1 MADYVLGNLVNDIPN
16 TTLTQRDT
24 GKTETDTQGVTR
36 TITEI
41 TITCNEGFYSFKDWV
56 NDLNTKFTY
65 NDALTI
71 GTQELRTNIN
81 NLNVG
86 WTFSGSTY
94 ALPNVTNNIQHTTH
108 KISKAQQDVSINVI
122 VVTANAGFQFD
133 TAPTC
138 KYTDAFGGD
147 ATSTAVVSQDKQSAT
162 FTIDDAYNKR
172 NNFIING
179 EVVEVVEGSPTI
191 TITNNIDGTNATY
204 TYDNGTFNITLKGTK
219 SNYVIQVAN
228 VTYTDTGG
236 VSHTEDM
243 TIQSSDT
250 ATIAITNVDTSV
262 SVVIN
267 GTYIKAIPVK
277 NTLYN
282 CTAENIPTYYTAA
295 DKVNVTI
302 HANEGSK
309 FTSETDPPE
318 IRYTDDFGG
327 VQYKRFTLSDDGKKG
342 SVTLDIAAGC
352 PKTEYI
358 EFRGGAQVEVPPSI
372 KNYGSI
378 NVYVVTLDNLDAFS
392 KKRYF
397 TESGTF
403 ITYEQDLSEYIN
415 RIKRIYTH
423 IPTKGT
429 DRIKC
434 GNYDTEINA
443 ELPEKDIITLDFGCI
458 TIPRKDNTTLDK
470 DMIIEVFLPFVGIVS
485 LSSAYVGKSVKLVYD
500 INVISGDGVCKLLD
514 NNDLPIQLH
523 NVQPNTDILYTTY
536 DTSVIGSDKWDAQ
549 NLYGLEPFIR
559 LNYYTNEYSDTRG
572 NDYKK
577 VVLSQCAKGFYKFDE
592 IVNNDIDNV
601 PKSEY
606 TEIVNLL
613 QSGVFID

>member
-1 MADYVLGNLVNDIPN
+1 MGDYVLGNLVNDIPN

-24 GKTETDTQGVTR
+24 GKTDVDSSSGATR

-41 TITCNEGFYSFKDWV
+41 TIKCEAGFYSLKDWA
-56 NDLNTKFTY
+56 NDLNQKFKY
-65 NDALTI
+65 NDDLTE
-71 GTQELRTNIN
+71 GKQEIRTSIN

-86 WTFSGSTY
+86 WTFNGSTQ
-94 ALPNVTNNIQHTTH
+94 ALPNVTNNIQHTAY
-108 KISKAQQDVSINVI
+108 KISKAQQDVSINVV
-122 VVTANAGFQFD
+122 VVTANVGFQFD
-133 TAPTC
+133 VPPTC
-138 KYTDAFGGD
+138 KYTDSFGGD
-147 ATSTAVVSQDKQSAT
+147 ASATAVISQDKQIAT

-179 EVVEVVEGSPTI
+179 EVAEGGTPTI
-191 TITNNIDGTNATY
+191 TITNNITDTTATY
-204 TYDNGTFNITLKGTK
+204 TYDNGTFNITLKGNK
-219 SNYVIQVAN
+219 SGYVIQTAN

-236 VSHTEDM
+236 VSHTEGM

-250 ATIAITNVDTSV
+250 ATIAITDVYTSV

-282 CTAENIPTYYTAA
+282 CTAENIPTYYIST

-327 VQYKRFTLSDDGKKG
+327 VQYKRFTLSDGGKQG
-342 SVTLDIAAGC
+342 NVTLDIAAAA

-358 EFRGGAQVEVPPSI
+358 EFRGGAQVEVQPSI
-372 KNYGSI
+372 KNYGSV

-397 TESGTF
+397 TETGTF
-403 ITYEQDLSEYIN
+403 ITYEQDLSEYVN

-443 ELPEKDIITLDFGCI
+443 DLPEKDIITLDFGTI
-458 TIPRKDNTTLDK
+458 AIPRKDNTTLDK
-470 DMIIEVFLPFVGIVS
+470 DMLIEVFLPFVGIVT
-485 LSSAYVGKSVKLVYD
+485 LSSDYVGKSVKLVYD

-536 DTSVIGSDKWDAQ
+536 DTSVIGSDRWNAQ
-549 NLYGLEPFIR
+549 NLYGLEPFVR
-559 LNYYTNEYSDTRG
+559 LNYFTNEYSDTRG

-577 VVLSQCAKGFYKFDE
+577 VVLSQCPKGFYKFDQ

-606 TEIVNLL
+606 NEIVNLL

>member
-41 TITCNEGFYSFKDWV
+41 TITCDEGVYSLKDWS
-56 NDLNTKFTY
+56 NDLGAKFTY

-71 GTQELRTNIN
+71 GTQEVKTNIN

-86 WTFSGSTY
+86 WTFSGSTN
-94 ALPNVTNNIQHTTH
+94 AMPSVTNNIQHTTH
-108 KISKAQQDVSINVI
+108 KISKVQQDVSINVV

-138 KYTDAFGGD
+138 KYIDDFGGD
-147 ATSTAVVSQDKQSAT
+147 ATATAVISQDKQSAT

-172 NNFIING
+172 NNFILNG
-179 EVVEVVEGSPTI
+179 EVVEGAPTI

-204 TYDNGTFNITLKGTK
+204 TYDNSTFDITIKGTK
-219 SNYVIQVAN
+219 SRYVIQVAN

-282 CTAENIPTYYTAA
+282 CTAENIPTYYTPT
-295 DKVNVTI
+295 DKVNVTLQ
-302 HANEGSK
+302 ANEGSK

-342 SVTLDIAAGC
+342 SVTLDIAAEC

-358 EFRGGAQVEVPPSI
+358 EFRGGAQVEVQPSI

-443 ELPEKDIITLDFGCI
+443 DLPEKDIITLDFGSI

-485 LSSAYVGKSVKLVYD
+485 LSSDYVGKSVKLVYD

-536 DTSVIGSDKWDAQ
+536 DTSVIGSDRWDAQ

-606 TEIVNLL
+606 NEIVNLL

>member
-1 MADYVLGNLVNDIPN
+1 MSDYVLGNLVNDIPN

-24 GKTETDTQGVTR
+24 GKTETDSQGVTR

-41 TITCNEGFYSFKDWV
+41 TITCDEGFYSLKDWQ
-56 NDLNTKFTY
+56 NDLSAKFTY
-65 NDALTI
+65 NDDLTK
-71 GTQELRTNIN
+71 GTQEVKTNIN

-86 WTFSGSTY
+86 WTFSGSTQS
-94 ALPNVTNNIQHTTH
+94 LPSVTNNIQRTAY
-108 KISKAQQDVSINVI
+108 KLSKAQQNVSINVL
-122 VVTANAGFQFD
+122 VVTANAGYQFN
-133 TAPTC
+133 TPPTC
-138 KYTDAFGGD
+138 KYTDSFGGD
-147 ATSTAVVSQDKQSAT
+147 ATATAVISQDKQSAT

-172 NNFIING
+172 NNFILKG
-179 EVVEVVEGSPTI
+179 EVVEGTPTI
-191 TITNNIDGTNATY
+191 TITNNIADTTATY
-204 TYDNGTFNITLKGTK
+204 TYDNDTYNITLKGNK
-219 SNYVIQVAN
+219 SGYVIQVAN

-236 VSHTEDM
+236 TSHTDAM

-250 ATIAITNVDTSV
+250 STISLTNVDTATP
-262 SVVIN
+262 VVIT

-282 CTAENIPTYYTAA
+282 CTAENIPTYYTPT
-295 DKVNVTI
+295 DKVNVTLQ
-302 HANEGSK
+302 ANEGSK

-318 IRYTDDFGG
+318 VRYTDEFGG
-327 VQYKRFTLSDDGKKG
+327 VQYKRFTISEGGKKG
-342 SVTLDIAAGC
+342 SVTLDIATEC

-358 EFRGGAQVEVPPSI
+358 EFRGGAQVDVQPSI

-378 NVYVVTLDNLDAFS
+378 NVYVVTLDNLDSFS

-443 ELPEKDIITLDFGCI
+443 ELPEKDIITLDFGSI

-485 LSSAYVGKSVKLVYD
+485 LSSDYVGKSVKLVYD
-500 INVISGDGVCKLLD
+500 VNVISGDGVCKLLD
-514 NNDLPIQLH
+514 SNDLPIQLH

-536 DTSVIGSDKWDAQ
+536 DTSVIGSDRWDAQ
-549 NLYGLEPFIR
+549 NLYGLEPFVR
-559 LNYYTNEYSDTRG
+559 LNYFTNEYSDMRG
-572 NDYKK
+572 SDYKK
-577 VVLSQCAKGFYKFDE
+577 VVLSQCAKGFYKFDK

-606 TEIVNLL
+606 NEIVNLL

>member
-1 MADYVLGNLVNDIPN
+1 MADIITNQIPH
-16 TTLTQRDT
+16 TTFTYTESVGAYNIVSTADT
-24 GKTETDTQGVTR
+24 GFLFDTATTPRARFDDDFGGGSIKGKVSTD
-36 TITEI
+36 
-41 TITCNEGFYSFKDWV
+41 
-56 NDLNTKFTY
+56 
-65 NDALTI
+65 
-71 GTQELRTNIN
+71 LRTCK
-81 NLNVG
+81 
-86 WTFSGSTY
+86 FSGVSGTNIRLTG
-94 ALPNVTNNIQHTTH
+94 ATKVDPDAPTEPTITNNIENTTYMYSASGGVHT
-108 KISKAQQDVSINVI
+108 I
-122 VVTANAGFQFD
+122 VVTADTGYQFN
-133 TAPTC
+133 TEPTC
-138 KYTDAFGGD
+138 VYTDSFGG
-147 ATSTAVVSQDKQSAT
+147 TSTANGVVSTDKSKAT
-162 FTIDDAYNKR
+162 FTIDDAAKNSAFTLK
-172 NNFIING
+172 G
-179 EVVEVVEGSPTI
+179 EVAESTPTI

-204 TYDNGTFNITLKGTK
+204 TYDNGTFNITLKGT
-219 SNYVIQVAN
+219 NIGYVIQAAN
-228 VTYTDTGG
+228 VTYKDTGG
-236 VSHTEDM
+236 TSHTEDM

-282 CTAENIPTYYTAA
+282 CTTENIPKYYTAA

-302 HANEGSK
+302 QANEGSK

-342 SVTLDIAAGC
+342 SVTLDIATEC

-358 EFRGGAQVEVPPSI
+358 EFRGGAQVDVQPSI

-443 ELPEKDIITLDFGCI
+443 ELPEKDIITLDFGSI
-458 TIPRKDNTTLDK
+458 IIPRKDNTTLDK

-485 LSSAYVGKSVKLVYD
+485 LSSDYVGKSVKLVYD

-536 DTSVIGSDKWDAQ
+536 DTSVIGSDRWDAQ
-549 NLYGLEPFIR
+549 NLYGLQPFIR
-559 LNYYTNEYSDTRG
+559 LTYFTNEYSEVRG

-577 VVLSQCAKGFYKFDE
+577 VILSQCAKGYYKFDDV
-592 IVNNDIDNV
+592 VNNDIDNI

-606 TEIVNLL
+606 IEIVNLL

>member
-24 GKTETDTQGVTR
+24 GKTDTNEQGVTQ

-41 TITCNEGFYSFKDWV
+41 TITCDNGFYSFKDWA
-56 NDLNTKFTY
+56 NDLNQKFTY
-65 NDALTI
+65 NDDLTEAK
-71 GTQELRTNIN
+71 QEIRTSIN

-86 WTFSGSTY
+86 WTFSGQTQ
-94 ALPNVTNNIQHTTH
+94 ALPTVTNNIQHTTY
-108 KISKAQQDVSINVI
+108 KIHKAQQDININVV
-122 VVTANAGFQFD
+122 VVTASSGFQFD
-133 TAPTC
+133 TPPTC
-138 KYTDAFGGD
+138 KYTNSFGGD
-147 ATSTAVVSQDKQSAT
+147 STATAVISTDKSKAT

-179 EVVEVVEGSPTI
+179 EVVEGTPTI
-191 TITNNIDGTNATY
+191 TITNNIADTTATY
-204 TYDNGTFNITLKGTK
+204 TYDNGTFNITLKGAK
-219 SNYVIQVAN
+219 NGYVIQAAN

-236 VSHTEDM
+236 TSHTEDM

-250 ATIAITNVDTSV
+250 ATISITNVDTSV

-267 GTYIKAIPVK
+267 GTYIKAIPVR

-282 CTAENIPTYYTAA
+282 CTADNIPTYYTQT
-295 DKVNVTI
+295 DHVNVTI

-327 VQYKRFTLSDDGKKG
+327 VQYKRFNISDDNKQG
-342 SVTLDIAAGC
+342 SVTLDITTEC

-358 EFRGGAQVEVPPSI
+358 EFRGGAQVEVQPSI

-403 ITYEQDLSEYIN
+403 LTYEQDLSEYVN
-415 RIKRIYTH
+415 RIKRIYTR

-443 ELPEKDIITLDFGCI
+443 ELPEKDIITLDFGSI

-470 DMIIEVFLPFVGIVS
+470 DMLIEVFLPFVGIVS
-485 LSSAYVGKSVKLVYD
+485 LSSDYVGKSVKLLYD

-514 NNDLPIQLH
+514 NNNLPIQLH

-536 DTSVIGSDKWDAQ
+536 DTSVIGSDRWDAQ
-549 NLYGLEPFIR
+549 NLYGLEPFVR
-559 LNYYTNEYSDTRG
+559 LTYFTNEYSEGRG

-601 PKSEY
+601 PKREY
-606 TEIVNLL
+606 DEIVNFL

>member
-1 MADYVLGNLVNDIPN
+1 MADYVLGNLVNNIPN

-24 GKTETDTQGVTR
+24 GKTDVDEKSGITR

-41 TITCNEGFYSFKDWV
+41 TIKCDDGFYSLKDWA
-56 NDLNTKFTY
+56 NDLNQKFTY
-65 NDALTI
+65 NDDLTE
-71 GTQELRTNIN
+71 GKQEVRTKIN

-86 WTFSGSTY
+86 WTFSGSTN
-94 ALPNVTNNIQHTTH
+94 AMPNVTNNIQHTTH
-108 KISKAQQDVSINVI
+108 KISKSQQDVSINVV

-133 TAPTC
+133 TPPTC
-138 KYTDAFGGD
+138 RYTDSFGSD
-147 ATSTAVVSQDKQSAT
+147 ATAIAVISTDKSKAT
-162 FTIDDAYNKR
+162 FTIEDAYNKR

-179 EVVEVVEGSPTI
+179 EVVEGTPTI
-191 TITNNIDGTNATY
+191 TITNNVADTTATY
-204 TYDNGTFNITLKGTK
+204 TYDNGTFNITLKGTN
-219 SNYVIQVAN
+219 SGYVIQAAN

-236 VSHTEDM
+236 ASHTDDM
-243 TIQSSDT
+243 NIQSSDT

-262 SVVIN
+262 AVVIN
-267 GTYIKAIPVK
+267 GTYIKAIPVR

-282 CTAENIPTYYTAA
+282 CTAENIPTYYTPT
-295 DKVNVTI
+295 DQVNVTI
-302 HANEGSK
+302 RANEGSK

-327 VQYKRFTLSDDGKKG
+327 VQYKRFTLSDDGKQG
-342 SVTLDIAAGC
+342 NVTLDIDAAA

-358 EFRGGAQVEVPPSI
+358 EFRGGAQKDVTPTI

-378 NVYVVTLDNLDAFS
+378 NVYVVTLDNLEAFS

-423 IPTKGT
+423 IPTNGT

-443 ELPEKDIITLDFGCI
+443 DLPEKDIITLDFGSI

-485 LSSAYVGKSVKLVYD
+485 LSSDYVGKSVKLVYD
-500 INVISGDGVCKLLD
+500 VNVISGDGVCKLLD

-536 DTSVIGSDKWDAQ
+536 DTSVIGSDRWDAQ
-549 NLYGLEPFIR
+549 NLYGLEPFVR
-559 LNYYTNEYSDTRG
+559 LNYFTNEYSDTRG

-606 TEIVNLL
+606 DEIVNLL

>member
-1 MADYVLGNLVNDIPN
+1 MSNYVLGNLVNDIPN

-24 GKTETDTQGVTR
+24 GKTETDSQGVTR

-41 TITCNEGFYSFKDWV
+41 TITCDNGFYSFKDWQ
-56 NDLNTKFTY
+56 NDLSAKFDY
-65 NDALTI
+65 NDDLTS
-71 GTQELRTNIN
+71 GKQEVKTNIN

-86 WTFSGSTY
+86 WTFSGSTQ
-94 ALPNVTNNIQHTTH
+94 ALPSVTNNIQHTTY
-108 KISKAQQDVSINVI
+108 KLNKAQQDVSINVL

-133 TAPTC
+133 VPPTC
-138 KYTDAFGGD
+138 KYTDSFGGD
-147 ATSTAVVSQDKQSAT
+147 ATATAVISQDKQSAT
-162 FTIDDAYNKR
+162 FTIDNAYNKR
-172 NNFIING
+172 NNFIITG
-179 EVVEVVEGSPTI
+179 EVVEGTSTI
-191 TITNNIDGTNATY
+191 TITNNIADTTATY
-204 TYDNGTFNITLKGTK
+204 TCDNDTYNITLTGNKRG
-219 SNYVIQVAN
+219 YVIQVAN
-228 VTYTDTGG
+228 VTYIDTGG
-236 VSHTEDM
+236 VSHTEAM

-250 ATIAITNVDTSV
+250 ANITITNVDTSV

-282 CTAENIPTYYTAA
+282 CTAENIPTYYTQT
-295 DKVNVTI
+295 DKVNVTLQ
-302 HANEGSK
+302 ANEGSK

-318 IRYTDDFGG
+318 IRYTDEFGG
-327 VQYKRFTLSDDGKKG
+327 VQYKRFTISDDGKKG
-342 SVTLDIAAGC
+342 SVTLDIATEC

-358 EFRGGAQVEVPPSI
+358 EFRGGAQVDVQPSI

-403 ITYEQDLSEYIN
+403 ITYEQDLSEYVN

-443 ELPEKDIITLDFGCI
+443 ELPEKDIITLDFGSI

-485 LSSAYVGKSVKLVYD
+485 LSSDYVGKSVKLVYD

-514 NNDLPIQLH
+514 SNDLPIQLH

-536 DTSVIGSDKWDAQ
+536 DTSVIGSDRWDAQ
-549 NLYGLEPFIR
+549 NLYGLEPFAR
-559 LNYYTNEYSDTRG
+559 LNYFTNEYSDIRG

>member
-1 MADYVLGNLVNDIPN
+1 MADIITNQIPH
-16 TTLTQRDT
+16 TTFTYTESVGAYNIVSTADT
-24 GKTETDTQGVTR
+24 GFLFDTATTPRARFDDDFGGGSIKGKVSTDLKTCKFSGVS
-36 TITEI
+36 
-41 TITCNEGFYSFKDWV
+41 G
-56 NDLNTKFTY
+56 
-65 NDALTI
+65 
-71 GTQELRTNIN
+71 TNIR
-81 NLNVG
+81 LTGATKVDPAEP
-86 WTFSGSTY
+86 TI
-94 ALPNVTNNIQHTTH
+94 TNNIVNATYTYSVSGGVHT
-108 KISKAQQDVSINVI
+108 II
-122 VVTANAGFQFD
+122 VTADTGYQFN

-138 KYTDAFGGD
+138 AYTDSFGG
-147 ATSTAVVSQDKQSAT
+147 TSTANGVVSTDKSKAT
-162 FTIDDAYNKR
+162 FTIDDVAKNSA
-172 NNFIING
+172 FTLNG
-179 EVVEVVEGSPTI
+179 EVAESTPTL

-204 TYDNGTFNITLKGTK
+204 TYDNGTFSITLKGTK
-219 SNYVIQVAN
+219 SGYVIQAAN

-250 ATIAITNVDTSV
+250 ATIAITNVDTATP
-262 SVVIN
+262 VVIN

-327 VQYKRFTLSDDGKKG
+327 VQYKRFTINEDGKQG
-342 SVTLDIAAGC
+342 NVTLDIATEC

-358 EFRGGAQVEVPPSI
+358 EFRGGAQVDVQPSI

-403 ITYEQDLSEYIN
+403 ITYEQDLSEYVN

-443 ELPEKDIITLDFGCI
+443 DLPEKDIITLDFGSI
-458 TIPRKDNTTLDK
+458 TLPRKDNTTLDK
-470 DMIIEVFLPFVGIVS
+470 DMLIEIFLPFVGIVS
-485 LSSAYVGKSVKLVYD
+485 LSSDYVGKSVKLVYD

-536 DTSVIGSDKWDAQ
+536 DTSVIGSDRWDAQ
-549 NLYGLEPFIR
+549 NLYGLEPFVR
-559 LNYYTNEYSDTRG
+559 LNYFTNEYSGRRG

>member
-1 MADYVLGNLVNDIPN
+1 MSDYVLGNLVNDIPN

-24 GKTETDTQGVTR
+24 GKTVTNEQGVTQ

-41 TITCNEGFYSFKDWV
+41 TITCENGFYSFKDWA
-56 NDLNTKFTY
+56 NDLNQKFTY
-65 NDALTI
+65 NDDLTI
-71 GTQELRTNIN
+71 GKQEVRTSIN

-86 WTFSGSTY
+86 WTFSGQTQ
-94 ALPNVTNNIQHTTH
+94 ALPNVTNNIQHTTY
-108 KISKAQQDVSINVI
+108 KIHKAQQDVNINVV

-133 TAPTC
+133 TPPTC
-138 KYTDAFGGD
+138 KYTNSFGGD
-147 ATSTAVVSQDKQSAT
+147 STATAVISTDKSKAT

-179 EVVEVVEGSPTI
+179 DVVEGTPTI
-191 TITNNIDGTNATY
+191 TITNNIADTTATY
-204 TYDNGTFNITLKGTK
+204 THDNGTFNIMLKGAK
-219 SNYVIQVAN
+219 KGYVIQEAN

-236 VSHTEDM
+236 SSHTEDM
-243 TIQSSDT
+243 TIQGSDT

-262 SVVIN
+262 AVVIN
-267 GTYIKAIPVK
+267 GTYIKAIPIT

-282 CTAENIPTYYTAA
+282 CTAENIPTYYTQT
-295 DKVNVTI
+295 DQVNVTI
-302 HANEGSK
+302 QANEGSK

-327 VQYKRFTLSDDGKKG
+327 VQYKRFTISEDKKQG
-342 SVTLDIAAGC
+342 SVTLDIATEC

-358 EFRGGAQVEVPPSI
+358 EFRGGAQVDVKPSI

-403 ITYEQDLSEYIN
+403 ITYEQDLSEYVN

-443 ELPEKDIITLDFGCI
+443 KLPVKDIITLDFGTI

-485 LSSAYVGKSVKLVYD
+485 VSSDYVGKSVKLVYD

-536 DTSVIGSDKWDAQ
+536 DTSVVGSDRWDAQ
-549 NLYGLEPFIR
+549 NLYGLEPFVR
-559 LNYYTNEYSDTRG
+559 LNYYTNEYSEGRF

-592 IVNNDIDNV
+592 IVNNDIDNI

-613 QSGVFID
+613 HSGVFID

>member
-1 MADYVLGNLVNDIPN
+1 MSDYVLGNLVNDIPN

-24 GKTETDTQGVTR
+24 GKTDVDNNSGATR

-41 TITCNEGFYSFKDWV
+41 TIKCNAGFYSLKDWE
-56 NDLNTKFTY
+56 NDLNQTFTF
-65 NDALTI
+65 NDDLTE
-71 GTQELRTNIN
+71 GKQEIRTSIN

-86 WTFSGSTY
+86 WTFSGSTS
-94 ALPNVTNNIQHTTH
+94 ALPNVTNNIQHTTYKIH
-108 KISKAQQDVSINVI
+108 KTQQDVSINVV

-138 KYTDAFGGD
+138 KYTDEFGGD
-147 ATSTAVVSQDKQSAT
+147 ATATAVISQDKQSAT
-162 FTIDDAYNKR
+162 FTIEDAYNKR

-179 EVVEVVEGSPTI
+179 TVGEGTPTV
-191 TITNNIDGTNATY
+191 TITNNVADTTATY
-204 TYDNGTFNITLKGTK
+204 TYDNGTFNITLKGSKK
-219 SNYVIQVAN
+219 SYVIQSAN
-228 VTYTDTGG
+228 VTYKDPGG
-236 VSHTEDM
+236 ASHTEDM
-243 TIQSSDT
+243 IIQSSDT
-250 ATIAITNVDTSV
+250 ATVSITNVDTSV
-262 SVVIN
+262 PVVIN
-267 GTYIKAIPVK
+267 GTYIKAIPIR

-282 CTAENIPTYYTAA
+282 CTAENIPTYYTPT
-295 DKVNVTI
+295 DQVNVTI
-302 HANEGSK
+302 HANEGGK

-327 VQYKRFTLSDDGKKG
+327 VLYKRFDISNDNKQG
-342 SVTLDIAAGC
+342 SVTLDIATEC
-352 PKTEYI
+352 PKTQYI
-358 EFRGGAQVEVPPSI
+358 EFRGGAQVEVQPSI

-403 ITYEQDLSEYIN
+403 LTYEQDLIEYIN

-443 ELPEKDIITLDFGCI
+443 ELPEKDIITLDFGSI

-470 DMIIEVFLPFVGIVS
+470 DMIIEIFLPFVGIVS
-485 LSSAYVGKSVKLVYD
+485 LSSNYVGKSVKLVYD
-500 INVISGDGVCKLLD
+500 VNVISGDGVCKLLD

-536 DTSVIGSDKWDAQ
+536 NTSVIGGDMWNAQ
-549 NLYGLEPFIR
+549 NLYGLEPFVR
-559 LNYYTNEYSDTRG
+559 LNYFTNEYSDGRG

-592 IVNNDIDNV
+592 IVNNDIDNI

>member
-1 MADYVLGNLVNDIPN
+1 MSDYVLGNLVNNIPN

-24 GKTETDTQGVTR
+24 GQTETDTQGVTR
-36 TITEI
+36 TLTEI
-41 TITCNEGFYSFKDWV
+41 TITCDNGFYSLKDWS
-56 NDLNTKFTY
+56 NDIGAKFESY
-65 NDALTI
+65 SDDLTRGKQI
-71 GTQELRTNIN
+71 VKTNIQ

-86 WTFSGSTY
+86 WTFSGSTN
-94 ALPNVTNNIQHTTH
+94 ALPNVTNNIQHTTY
-108 KISKAQQDVSINVI
+108 KINKAQQNVSINVV
-122 VVTANAGFQFD
+122 VVTANVGFQFD
-133 TAPTC
+133 TPPKC
-138 KYTDAFGGD
+138 KYTDSFGGD
-147 ATSTAVVSQDKQSAT
+147 ATATAVISQDKQRAT

-172 NNFIING
+172 NNFILRG
-179 EVVEVVEGSPTI
+179 EVVEGGTPTI
-191 TITNNIDGTNATY
+191 TITNNIADTTATY

-219 SNYVIQVAN
+219 SGYVIQAAN

-236 VSHTEDM
+236 TSHNDDF
-243 TIQSSDT
+243 TISSSDT
-250 ATIAITNVDTSV
+250 ATIAITNVDTSTP
-262 SVVIN
+262 VVIN

-282 CTAENIPTYYTAA
+282 CTAENIPTYYTPT

-309 FTSETDPPE
+309 FMSETDPPE
-318 IRYTDDFGG
+318 IRYTDEFGG
-327 VQYKRFTLSDDGKKG
+327 VQYKRFTISDDDKQG
-342 SVTLDIAAGC
+342 SITLDIAAEC
-352 PKTEYI
+352 PKTQYI
-358 EFRGGAQVEVPPSI
+358 EFRGGAQVDVTPTI

-397 TESGTF
+397 IESGTF
-403 ITYEQDLSEYIN
+403 ITYEQDLSEYVN

-443 ELPEKDIITLDFGCI
+443 ELPEKDIITLDFGSI

-485 LSSAYVGKSVKLVYD
+485 LSSDYVGKSVKLVYD

-536 DTSVIGSDKWDAQ
+536 DTSVIGSDRWDAQ
-549 NLYGLEPFIR
+549 NLYGLEPFVR
-559 LNYYTNEYSDTRG
+559 LNYFTNEYSDTRG

>member
-1 MADYVLGNLVNDIPN
+1 MADI
-16 TTLTQRDT
+16 
-24 GKTETDTQGVTR
+24 
-36 TITEI
+36 IT
-41 TITCNEGFYSFKDWV
+41 N
-56 NDLNTKFTY
+56 
-65 NDALTI
+65 
-71 GTQELRTNIN
+71 Q
-81 NLNVG
+81 
-86 WTFSGSTY
+86 
-94 ALPNVTNNIQHTTH
+94 IQHTTYTYTESVGAYNIVSTADTGFLFDTATTPRARFDDDFGGGSI
-108 KISKAQQDVSINVI
+108 KGKVSKDLKTCTFSGVSGTNIRLTGATKVDPNAPAVPTITNTIDNTTYTYSESGGVHTI
-122 VVTANAGFQFD
+122 VVTADIGYQFNA
-133 TAPTC
+133 APTC
-138 KYTDAFGGD
+138 VYTDNFGG
-147 ATSTAVVSQDKQSAT
+147 TSTSNGVVSTDKSKAT
-162 FTIDDAYNKR
+162 FTIADAA
-172 NNFIING
+172 NNSAFTLNG
-179 EVVEVVEGSPTI
+179 EISESTPTI
-191 TITNNIDGTNATY
+191 TITNKIEGTNATY
-204 TYDNGTFNITLKGTK
+204 TYDAGTFNINLNGTQ
-219 SNYVIQVAN
+219 SGYIIQAAN
-228 VTYTDTGG
+228 VTYKDTGG
-236 VSHTEDM
+236 ISHTEDM

-262 SVVIN
+262 TVVIN
-267 GTYIKAIPVK
+267 GIYIKAIPVK

-282 CTAENIPTYYTAA
+282 CTAENIPTYYTTT
-295 DKVNVTI
+295 DHVNVTI
-302 HANEGSK
+302 HANEGRK

-327 VQYKRFTLSDDGKKG
+327 IQYKRFTLSDDGNQG
-342 SVTLDIAAGC
+342 SVTLDIAAEC

-358 EFRGGAQVEVPPSI
+358 EFRGGAQVDVTPTI

-423 IPTKGT
+423 IPTKGN

-443 ELPEKDIITLDFGCI
+443 ALPEKDIITLDFGSI
-458 TIPRKDNTTLDK
+458 IIPRKDNTTLDK
-470 DMIIEVFLPFVGIVS
+470 DMLIEVFLPFVGIVS
-485 LSSAYVGKSVKLVYD
+485 LSSDYVGKSIKLVYD

-514 NNDLPIQLH
+514 DNDLPIQLH

-536 DTSVIGSDKWDAQ
+536 DTSVIGSDRWDAQ
-549 NLYGLEPFIR
+549 NLYGLEPFVR
-559 LNYYTNEYSDTRG
+559 LNYFTNEYSDVRC

-577 VVLSQCAKGFYKFDE
+577 VILSQCAKGFYKFDE

-606 TEIVNLL
+606 EEIVNLL
-613 QSGVFID
+613 QRGVFID

>member
-1 MADYVLGNLVNDIPN
+1 MSDYVLGNLVNNIPN

-24 GKTETDTQGVTR
+24 GKTVTNEQGVTQ

-41 TITCNEGFYSFKDWV
+41 TITCNNGFYSLKDWA
-56 NDLNTKFTY
+56 NDLNQKFTY
-65 NDALTI
+65 NDDLTI
-71 GTQELRTNIN
+71 GKQEIRTSIN

-86 WTFSGSTY
+86 WTFSGQTQ
-94 ALPNVTNNIQHTTH
+94 ALPSVTNNIQDTTY
-108 KISKAQQDVSINVI
+108 KIHKAQQDVNINV
-122 VVTANAGFQFD
+122 VVLTANTGFQFD
-133 TAPTC
+133 TPPTC
-138 KYTDAFGGD
+138 KYTESFGGVTT
-147 ATSTAVVSQDKQSAT
+147 ATAVISTDKSKAT

-172 NNFIING
+172 NNFVING
-179 EVVEVVEGSPTI
+179 EVVEGTPTI
-191 TITNNIDGTNATY
+191 TITNNIADTTATY
-204 TYDNGTFNITLKGTK
+204 THDNGTFNITLNGAKNG
-219 SNYVIQVAN
+219 YVIQAAN
-228 VTYTDTGG
+228 VTYTDTSGT
-236 VSHTEDM
+236 SHTEDM

-262 SVVIN
+262 AVVIN
-267 GTYIKAIPVK
+267 GTYIKVVPVI

-282 CTAENIPTYYTAA
+282 CTAENIPTYYTPT

-327 VQYKRFTLSDDGKKG
+327 VQYKRFTISEDKKQG
-342 SVTLDIAAGC
+342 SVTLDISTEC

-358 EFRGGAQVEVPPSI
+358 EFRGGAQVDVKPSI

-403 ITYEQDLSEYIN
+403 ITYEQDLSEYVN
-415 RIKRIYTH
+415 RIKRIYTR
-423 IPTKGT
+423 IPTNGT

-443 ELPEKDIITLDFGCI
+443 KLPEKDIITLDFGTI

-470 DMIIEVFLPFVGIVS
+470 DMIIDVFLPFVGIVS
-485 LSSAYVGKSVKLVYD
+485 ISSDYVGKSVKLIYD

-536 DTSVIGSDKWDAQ
+536 DTSVVGSDRWDAQ
-549 NLYGLEPFIR
+549 NLYGLEPFVR
-559 LNYYTNEYSDTRG
+559 LNYFTNEYRGVRG

-592 IVNNDIDNV
+592 IVNNDIDNI
-601 PKSEY
+601 PKREY
-606 TEIVNLL
+606 TEIINLL

>member
-24 GKTETDTQGVTR
+24 GQTDTDPQGNTR
-36 TITEI
+36 TLTEI
-41 TITCNEGFYSFKDWV
+41 TITCNDGFYSLKDWA
-56 NDLNTKFTY
+56 NDLGANFDNY
-65 NDALTI
+65 SDDLTI
-71 GTQELRTNIN
+71 GKQIIRTNIQ

-86 WTFSGSTY
+86 WTFSGQTQ
-94 ALPNVTNNIQHTTH
+94 ALPNVTNNIQHTTY
-108 KISKAQQDVSINVI
+108 KIHKAQQDVSINVV

-133 TAPTC
+133 TPPTC
-138 KYTDAFGGD
+138 KYTHSFGGD
-147 ATSTAVVSQDKQSAT
+147 ATATAIISTDKSKAT

-172 NNFIING
+172 NNFIITG
-179 EVVEVVEGSPTI
+179 EVVEGAPTI
-191 TITNNIDGTNATY
+191 TITNNIADTTATY
-204 TYDNGTFNITLKGTK
+204 TYDNGTFNITIKGAK
-219 SNYVIQVAN
+219 NGYVIQAAN
-228 VTYTDTGG
+228 VTYTDAGG
-236 VSHTEDM
+236 DSHTEDM

-250 ATIAITNVDTSV
+250 ATIAITNVDNSV
-262 SVVIN
+262 AVVIN
-267 GTYIKAIPVK
+267 GTYIKAIPVR

-282 CTAENIPTYYTAA
+282 CTAENIPTYYTPT
-295 DKVNVTI
+295 DQVNVTI
-302 HANEGSK
+302 QANEGSK

-327 VQYKRFTLSDDGKKG
+327 VQYKRFTISDDGKKG
-342 SVTLDIAAGC
+342 NVTLDIATEC

-358 EFRGGAQVEVPPSI
+358 EFRGGAQVDVKPSI

-378 NVYVVTLDNLDAFS
+378 NVYVVTLENLDAFS

-403 ITYEQDLSEYIN
+403 ITYEQDLSEYVN

-423 IPTKGT
+423 IPKKGT

-443 ELPEKDIITLDFGCI
+443 DLPEKDIITLDFGTI

-470 DMIIEVFLPFVGIVS
+470 DMLIDVFLPFVGIVS
-485 LSSAYVGKSVKLVYD
+485 LSSDYVGKSVKLVYD

-536 DTSVIGSDKWDAQ
+536 DTSVIGSDIWDAK
-549 NLYGLEPFIR
+549 NLYGLEPFVR
-559 LNYYTNEYSDTRG
+559 LNYYTNEYSGGRG

-577 VVLSQCAKGFYKFDE
+577 VVLSQCSKGFYKFDE
-592 IVNNDIDNV
+592 IVNNDIDNI

>member
-1 MADYVLGNLVNDIPN
+1 MADIITNQITH
-16 TTLTQRDT
+16 TTFTYTESVGAYNIVSTADT
-24 GKTETDTQGVTR
+24 GFLFDTATTPRARFDDDFGGGSIKGKVSTDLKTCKFSGVS
-36 TITEI
+36 
-41 TITCNEGFYSFKDWV
+41 G
-56 NDLNTKFTY
+56 
-65 NDALTI
+65 
-71 GTQELRTNIN
+71 TNIR
-81 NLNVG
+81 LTGATKVDPDAPAEP
-86 WTFSGSTY
+86 TI
-94 ALPNVTNNIQHTTH
+94 TNNIINTTYTYSVSGGVHT
-108 KISKAQQDVSINVI
+108 I
-122 VVTANAGFQFD
+122 VVTADTGYQFNVK
-133 TAPTC
+133 PTC
-138 KYTDAFGGD
+138 AYTDSFGG
-147 ATSTAVVSQDKQSAT
+147 TSSVNGVISTDKSKAT
-162 FTIDDAYNKR
+162 FTIDDAAKNSA
-172 NNFIING
+172 FTLNG
-179 EVVEVVEGSPTI
+179 EVAESTPTI
-191 TITNNIDGTNATY
+191 TITNNISDTTSTY
-204 TYDNGTFNITLKGTK
+204 TYDNGTFTITLKGTK
-219 SNYVIQVAN
+219 SGYVIQAAN

-250 ATIAITNVDTSV
+250 ATIAITNVDTSTP
-262 SVVIN
+262 VVIN

-277 NTLYN
+277 NTMYN
-282 CTAENIPTYYTAA
+282 CTAENIPTYYTPT

-318 IRYTDDFGG
+318 IRYTDEFGG
-327 VQYKRFTLSDDGKKG
+327 VQYKHFTLSDDGKQG
-342 SVTLDIAAGC
+342 NVTLDIAAEC

-358 EFRGGAQVEVPPSI
+358 EFRGGAQVDVQPSI

-403 ITYEQDLSEYIN
+403 ITYEQDLSEYVN

-443 ELPEKDIITLDFGCI
+443 ELPEKDIITLDFGGI

-470 DMIIEVFLPFVGIVS
+470 DMIIDVFLPFVGIVS
-485 LSSAYVGKSVKLVYD
+485 LSSDYVGKSVKLVYD

-536 DTSVIGSDKWDAQ
+536 DTSVIGSDRWDAQ
-549 NLYGLEPFIR
+549 NLYGLEPFVR
-559 LNYYTNEYSDTRG
+559 LNYFTNEYSGGRG

-606 TEIVNLL
+606 NEIVNLL

>member
-1 MADYVLGNLVNDIPN
+1 MSDYVLGNLVNNIPN

-24 GKTETDTQGVTR
+24 GQTVTNEQGVTQ

-41 TITCNEGFYSFKDWV
+41 TIKCDNGFYSFKDWA
-56 NDLNTKFTY
+56 NDLKQKFTY
-65 NDALTI
+65 NDDLTI
-71 GTQELRTNIN
+71 GKQEIRTSIN

-86 WTFSGSTY
+86 WTFEGQTQ
-94 ALPNVTNNIQHTTH
+94 ALPNVTNNIQHTTY
-108 KISKAQQDVSINVI
+108 KIHKAQQDININVV
-122 VVTANAGFQFD
+122 VVTANEGYQFD

-138 KYTDAFGGD
+138 KYTDSFGGSS
-147 ATSTAVVSQDKQSAT
+147 TKTAVISVDKKKAT
-162 FTIDDAYNKR
+162 FTIDNAYNRR

-179 EVVEVVEGSPTI
+179 EVVEGTPTI
-191 TITNNIDGTNATY
+191 TITNNVAYTTATY
-204 TYDNGTFNITLKGTK
+204 TYDNGTFNITLNGAK
-219 SNYVIQVAN
+219 NDYVIQAAS
-228 VTYTDTGG
+228 VTYKDTGG
-236 VSHTEDM
+236 SSHTEDM

-267 GTYIKAIPVK
+267 GNYIKAIPAR

-282 CTAENIPTYYTAA
+282 CTAENIPTYYTPT
-295 DKVNVTI
+295 DQVNVTI

-318 IRYTDDFGG
+318 VRYTDDFGG
-327 VQYKRFTLSDDGKKG
+327 VQYKRFKIGEDNKQG
-342 SVTLDIAAGC
+342 SVTLDIATEC

-358 EFRGGAQVEVPPSI
+358 EFRGGAQVDVQPSI

-397 TESGTF
+397 NESGTF
-403 ITYEQDLSEYIN
+403 LTYEQDLSEYIN

-434 GNYDTEINA
+434 GNYDTEIDA
-443 ELPEKDIITLDFGCI
+443 KLPEKDIITLDFGSI

-470 DMIIEVFLPFVGIVS
+470 EMIIEVFLPFVGIIS
-485 LSSAYVGKSVKLVYD
+485 LSSDYVGKSIKLVYD

-514 NNDLPIQLH
+514 NNNLPIQLH

-536 DTSVIGSDKWDAQ
+536 DTSVIGSDRWDAQ
-549 NLYGLEPFIR
+549 NLYGLEPFVR
-559 LNYYTNEYSDTRG
+559 LNYFTNEYSEVRG

>member
-1 MADYVLGNLVNDIPN
+1 MSDYVLGNLVNDIPH

-24 GKTETDTQGVTR
+24 GQTETDKQGVTR
-36 TITEI
+36 TLTEI
-41 TITCNEGFYSFKDWV
+41 TITCDNGFYSLKDWS
-56 NDLNTKFTY
+56 NDVGAKFESY
-65 NDALTI
+65 SDDLTTGKQI
-71 GTQELRTNIN
+71 VKTNIQ

-86 WTFSGSTY
+86 WTFSGSTN
-94 ALPNVTNNIQHTTH
+94 ALPQVTNNIQHTTY
-108 KISKAQQDVSINVI
+108 KINKAQQNVNINIV
-122 VVTANAGFQFD
+122 VVTAYAGFQFD
-133 TAPTC
+133 TAPKC
-138 KYTDAFGGD
+138 KYTDSFGGD
-147 ATSTAVVSQDKQSAT
+147 ATATAVISQDKQRAT
-162 FTIDDAYNKR
+162 FTIDGAYNKR
-172 NNFIING
+172 NNFILSG
-179 EVVEVVEGSPTI
+179 EVIEGGTPTI
-191 TITNNIDGTNATY
+191 TITNNIADTTATY
-204 TYDNGTFNITLKGTK
+204 TYDNETFTITLKGTK
-219 SNYVIQVAN
+219 SGYVIQAAN

-250 ATIAITNVDTSV
+250 ANIALTNVDTSV

-267 GTYIKAIPVK
+267 GTYIKAIPVT

-282 CTAENIPTYYTAA
+282 CTAENIPTYYTAN
-295 DKVNVTI
+295 DKVNVTLQ
-302 HANEGSK
+302 ANEGSK

-327 VQYKRFTLSDDGKKG
+327 VQYKRFTLSDDGKQG
-342 SVTLDIAAGC
+342 SITLDIETEC
-352 PKTEYI
+352 PKTQYI
-358 EFRGGAQVEVPPSI
+358 EFRGGAQVEVQPSI

-403 ITYEQDLSEYIN
+403 ITYEQDLSEYVN

-443 ELPEKDIITLDFGCI
+443 ELPEKDIITLDFGGI

-470 DMIIEVFLPFVGIVS
+470 EMLIEVFLPFVGIVS
-485 LSSAYVGKSVKLVYD
+485 LSSDYVGKSVKLVYD

-536 DTSVIGSDKWDAQ
+536 DTSVIGSDRWDAQ
-549 NLYGLEPFIR
+549 NLYGLEPFVR
-559 LNYYTNEYSDTRG
+559 LNYFTNEYSDVRG

-577 VVLSQCAKGFYKFDE
+577 VVLSQCSKGFYKFDE

-606 TEIVNLL
+606 IEIVNLL

>member
-1 MADYVLGNLVNDIPN
+1 
-16 TTLTQRDT
+16 
-24 GKTETDTQGVTR
+24 
-36 TITEI
+36 
-41 TITCNEGFYSFKDWV
+41 
-56 NDLNTKFTY
+56 
-65 NDALTI
+65 
-71 GTQELRTNIN
+71 
-81 NLNVG
+81 
-86 WTFSGSTY
+86 
-94 ALPNVTNNIQHTTH
+94 
-108 KISKAQQDVSINVI
+108 
-122 VVTANAGFQFD
+122 
-133 TAPTC
+133 
-138 KYTDAFGGD
+138 
-147 ATSTAVVSQDKQSAT
+147 
-162 FTIDDAYNKR
+162 
-172 NNFIING
+172 
-179 EVVEVVEGSPTI
+179 
-191 TITNNIDGTNATY
+191 
-204 TYDNGTFNITLKGTK
+204 
-219 SNYVIQVAN
+219 
-228 VTYTDTGG
+228 
-236 VSHTEDM
+236 M

-250 ATIAITNVDTSV
+250 ANISITNVDTSV

-267 GTYIKAIPVK
+267 GTYIKAIPVR

-282 CTAENIPTYYTAA
+282 CTADNIPTYYTPT
-295 DKVNVTI
+295 DQVNVTI
-302 HANEGSK
+302 KANDGSK

-327 VQYKRFTLSDDGKKG
+327 VQYKRFTISEDKKQG
-342 SVTLDIAAGC
+342 SVTLDIATEC

-358 EFRGGAQVEVPPSI
+358 EFRGGAQVDVKPII

-403 ITYEQDLSEYIN
+403 ITYEQDLSEYVN

-443 ELPEKDIITLDFGCI
+443 ELPEKDIITLDFGSI

-470 DMIIEVFLPFVGIVS
+470 DMLIEIFLPFVGIVS
-485 LSSAYVGKSVKLVYD
+485 LPSDYVGKSVKLVYD

-514 NNDLPIQLH
+514 DNDLPIQLH

-536 DTSVIGSDKWDAQ
+536 DTSVIGSDRWDAK
-549 NLYGLEPFIR
+549 NLYGLEPFVR
-559 LNYYTNEYSDTRG
+559 LNYFTNEYSEVRG

-577 VVLSQCAKGFYKFDE
+577 VILSQCSKGFYKFDE

-606 TEIVNLL
+606 NEIINLL

>member
-24 GKTETDTQGVTR
+24 GKTETDNQGVTR

-41 TITCNEGFYSFKDWV
+41 TITCDDGFYSLKDWQ
-56 NDLNTKFTY
+56 NDLNGKFTY
-65 NDALTI
+65 NDALTS
-71 GTQELRTNIN
+71 GTQEVKTKVN

-86 WTFSGSTY
+86 WTFSGSTN
-94 ALPNVTNNIQHTTH
+94 ALPNVTNNIENTTY
-108 KISKAQQDVSINVI
+108 KISKAQQDVSVNVI
-122 VVTANAGFQFD
+122 VVTANAGYQFD
-133 TAPTC
+133 DPPTC
-138 KYTDAFGGD
+138 KYTDGFGGD
-147 ATSTAVVSQDKQSAT
+147 ATAKGVISQNKQSAT
-162 FTIDDAYNKR
+162 FTIEDAYNKR
-172 NNFIING
+172 PNFVLIG
-179 EVVEVVEGSPTI
+179 DVVEGTPTI
-191 TITNNIDGTNATY
+191 TITNNLDGTNATY
-204 TYDNGTFNITLKGTK
+204 TYDNGTFNITIKGTN
-219 SNYVIQVAN
+219 SGYVIQVAN
-228 VTYTDTGG
+228 VTYKDNGG
-236 VSHTEDM
+236 VSHTDNM
-243 TIQSSDT
+243 TIASSDT
-250 ATIAITNVDTSV
+250 ATIALTNVDTATP
-262 SVVIN
+262 VVIN

-282 CTAENIPTYYTAA
+282 CTAENIPTYYTATE
-295 DKVNVTI
+295 KVNVTLQ
-302 HANEGSK
+302 ANEGSK

-318 IRYTDDFGG
+318 IRYTDEFGG
-327 VQYKRFTLSDDGKKG
+327 VQYKRFTLSDEGKRG
-342 SVTLDIAAGC
+342 SITLDIATEC

-358 EFRGGAQVEVPPSI
+358 EFRGGAKVDVQPSI
-372 KNYGSI
+372 KNYGAI
-378 NVYVVTLDNLDAFS
+378 NVYVVTLDNLEAFS

-403 ITYEQDLSEYIN
+403 ITYEQDLSEYVN

-443 ELPEKDIITLDFGCI
+443 DLPEKDIITLDFGSI

-485 LSSAYVGKSVKLVYD
+485 LSSDYVGKSVKLVYD

-523 NVQPNTDILYTTY
+523 NVQPNTDVLYTTY
-536 DTSVIGSDKWDAQ
+536 DTSVIGNDRWDAQ
-549 NLYGLEPFIR
+549 NLYGFEPFVR

-577 VVLSQCAKGFYKFDE
+577 VVLSHCAKGFYKFDE

>member
-1 MADYVLGNLVNDIPN
+1 MADIITNQIPH
-16 TTLTQRDT
+16 TTFTYTESVGAYNIVSTADT
-24 GKTETDTQGVTR
+24 GFLFDTATTPRARFDDDFGGGSIKGKVSTDLKTCKFSGVS
-36 TITEI
+36 
-41 TITCNEGFYSFKDWV
+41 G
-56 NDLNTKFTY
+56 
-65 NDALTI
+65 
-71 GTQELRTNIN
+71 TNIR
-81 NLNVG
+81 LTGATKVDPDAPAEP
-86 WTFSGSTY
+86 TI
-94 ALPNVTNNIQHTTH
+94 TNNIENTTYTYSASGGVHT
-108 KISKAQQDVSINVI
+108 I
-122 VVTANAGFQFD
+122 VVTADTGYQFN

-138 KYTDAFGGD
+138 VYTDSFGG
-147 ATSTAVVSQDKQSAT
+147 TTTANGVVSTDKSKAT
-162 FTIDDAYNKR
+162 FTIDDAAKNSA
-172 NNFIING
+172 FTING
-179 EVVEVVEGSPTI
+179 EVAESTPTI
-191 TITNNIDGTNATY
+191 TITNNIADTTAEY
-204 TYDNGTFNITLKGTK
+204 TYDEGTFNITLKGTK
-219 SNYVIQVAN
+219 RGYVIQVAD
-228 VTYTDTGG
+228 VTYTDKSG
-236 VSHTEDM
+236 VSHTDDM

-302 HANEGSK
+302 QANEGSK

-342 SVTLDIAAGC
+342 SVTLDIAAEC
-352 PKTEYI
+352 PKTQYI
-358 EFRGGAQVEVPPSI
+358 EFRGGAQVDVQPSI

-378 NVYVVTLDNLDAFS
+378 NVYIVTLDNLDAFS

-443 ELPEKDIITLDFGCI
+443 ELPEKDIITLDFGSI

-470 DMIIEVFLPFVGIVS
+470 DMLIEVFLPFVGIVN
-485 LSSAYVGKSVKLVYD
+485 LSSDYVGKSVKLVYD

-536 DTSVIGSDKWDAQ
+536 DTSVIGSDRWDAQ
-549 NLYGLEPFIR
+549 NLYGLEPFVR
-559 LNYYTNEYSDTRG
+559 LNYYTNEYSEVRG

-577 VVLSQCAKGFYKFDE
+577 VVLSQCAKGYYKFDE
-592 IVNNDIDNV
+592 VVNNDIDNV

-606 TEIVNLL
+606 SEIVNLL

>member
-1 MADYVLGNLVNDIPN
+1 MSDYVLGNLVNDIPN

-24 GKTETDTQGVTR
+24 GKTETDSQGVTR

-41 TITCNEGFYSFKDWV
+41 TITCDDGFYSLKDWQ
-56 NDLNTKFTY
+56 NDLSAKFTY
-65 NDALTI
+65 NDDLTK
-71 GTQELRTNIN
+71 GTQEVKTNIN

-86 WTFSGSTY
+86 WTFSGSTQS
-94 ALPNVTNNIQHTTH
+94 LSNVTNNIQHTTY
-108 KISKAQQDVSINVI
+108 KLSKAQQNVSINVL
-122 VVTANAGFQFD
+122 VVTANAGYQFD
-133 TAPTC
+133 TPPTC
-138 KYTDAFGGD
+138 KYTDSFGGD
-147 ATSTAVVSQDKQSAT
+147 ATATAVISQDKQSAT

-179 EVVEVVEGSPTI
+179 DVVEGTPTI
-191 TITNNIDGTNATY
+191 TITNNIADTTATY
-204 TYDNGTFNITLKGTK
+204 TYDNDTYNITLKGNK
-219 SNYVIQVAN
+219 SGYVIQVAN

-236 VSHTEDM
+236 TSHTEAM

-250 ATIAITNVDTSV
+250 ATISLTNVDTATP
-262 SVVIN
+262 VVIT

-282 CTAENIPTYYTAA
+282 CTADNIPTYYTAA
-295 DKVNVTI
+295 NKVNVTLQ
-302 HANEGSK
+302 ANEGSK

-318 IRYTDDFGG
+318 VRYTDEFGG
-327 VQYKRFTLSDDGKKG
+327 AQYKRFKLSDDGKKG
-342 SVTLDIAAGC
+342 SVTLDIATEC

-358 EFRGGAQVEVPPSI
+358 EFRGGAQVDVTPTI

-443 ELPEKDIITLDFGCI
+443 ELPEKDIITLDFGRI

-485 LSSAYVGKSVKLVYD
+485 LSSDYVGKSVKLVYD

-514 NNDLPIQLH
+514 SNDLPIQLH

-536 DTSVIGSDKWDAQ
+536 DTSVIGSDRWDAQ
-549 NLYGLEPFIR
+549 NLYGLEPFVR
-559 LNYYTNEYSDTRG
+559 LNYFTNEYSDIRG

>member
-1 MADYVLGNLVNDIPN
+1 MADIITNQIPH
-16 TTLTQRDT
+16 TT
-24 GKTETDTQGVTR
+24 
-36 TITEI
+36 
-41 TITCNEGFYSFKDWV
+41 
-56 NDLNTKFTY
+56 FTY
-65 NDALTI
+65 TESLGAYNIVSTADPGFLFDTATTPRARFDDDYGGGSIKGKVSTDLKTCKFS
-71 GTQELRTNIN
+71 GVSGTNIR
-81 NLNVG
+81 LTGATKVDPDAPAEP
-86 WTFSGSTY
+86 TI
-94 ALPNVTNNIQHTTH
+94 TNNIENTTYTYSASGGVHT
-108 KISKAQQDVSINVI
+108 I
-122 VVTANAGFQFD
+122 VVTADTGYQFN

-138 KYTDAFGGD
+138 AYTDIFGG
-147 ATSTAVVSQDKQSAT
+147 TSTANGVVSTDKSKAT
-162 FTIDDAYNKR
+162 FTIDDAAKNSA
-172 NNFIING
+172 FTLNG
-179 EVVEVVEGSPTI
+179 EVTESTPTI

-204 TYDNGTFNITLKGTK
+204 TYYNGTFNIALKGTN
-219 SNYVIQVAN
+219 SGYVIQAAN

-236 VSHTEDM
+236 ASHTDDM

-282 CTAENIPTYYTAA
+282 CTAENIPTYYTPT

-302 HANEGSK
+302 QANEGSTFK
-309 FTSETDPPE
+309 ADQDPPE
-318 IRYTDDFGG
+318 VRYTDAFGG
-327 VQYKRFTLSDDGKKG
+327 VEKKFFTLSDDGKKG
-342 SVTLDIAAGC
+342 SVTLDIATEC
-352 PKTEYI
+352 PITEYI
-358 EFRGGAQVEVPPSI
+358 EFRGGAQVEVTPTI

-378 NVYVVTLDNLDAFS
+378 NVYIVTLDNLDAFS

-443 ELPEKDIITLDFGCI
+443 ELPEKDIITLDFGSI

-470 DMIIEVFLPFVGIVS
+470 DMLIEVFLPFVGIVS
-485 LSSAYVGKSVKLVYD
+485 LSSDYVGKLVKLVYD
-500 INVISGDGVCKLLD
+500 INVVSGDGVCKLLD

-536 DTSVIGSDKWDAQ
+536 DTSVIGSDRWDAQ
-549 NLYGLEPFIR
+549 NLYGLEPFVR
-559 LNYYTNEYSDTRG
+559 LNYYTNEYSEVRG

-601 PKSEY
+601 PKNEY
-606 TEIVNLL
+606 SEIVNLL

>member
-1 MADYVLGNLVNDIPN
+1 MSDYVLGNLVNNIPN

-24 GKTETDTQGVTR
+24 GKTVTNEQGVTQ

-41 TITCNEGFYSFKDWV
+41 TITCENGFYALKDWA
-56 NDLNTKFTY
+56 NDLNQKFTY
-65 NDALTI
+65 NDDLTI
-71 GTQELRTNIN
+71 GKQEIRTSIN

-86 WTFSGSTY
+86 WTFSGSTN
-94 ALPNVTNNIQHTTH
+94 ALPNVTNNIQHTTY
-108 KISKAQQDVSINVI
+108 KISKTQQDVSINVV

-138 KYTDAFGGD
+138 RYTDSFGS
-147 ATSTAVVSQDKQSAT
+147 ASTATAVISQDKQIAT

-179 EVVEVVEGSPTI
+179 EVVEGTPTI

-204 TYDNGTFNITLKGTK
+204 TYDNGTFTITLKGTN
-219 SNYVIQVAN
+219 SGYVIQEAN
-228 VTYTDTGG
+228 VTYKDAGG
-236 VSHTEDM
+236 ASHTEDM

-250 ATIAITNVDTSV
+250 ATISITNVDTSV

-267 GTYIKAIPVK
+267 GTYIKAIPVR

-282 CTAENIPTYYTAA
+282 CTAENIPAYYTPT
-295 DKVNVTI
+295 DQVNVTI

-327 VQYKRFTLSDDGKKG
+327 VQYKRFTISDEGKHAN
-342 SVTLDIAAGC
+342 VTLDIEAAA

-358 EFRGGAQVEVPPSI
+358 EFRGGAQVEVQPSI

-403 ITYEQDLSEYIN
+403 LTYEQDLSEYIN

-443 ELPEKDIITLDFGCI
+443 ELPEKDIITLDFGSI

-485 LSSAYVGKSVKLVYD
+485 LSSDYVGKSVKLVYD

-536 DTSVIGSDKWDAQ
+536 DTSVIGSDRWDAQ
-549 NLYGLEPFIR
+549 NLYGLEPFVR
-559 LNYYTNEYSDTRG
+559 LNYFTNEYSEVRG

-606 TEIVNLL
+606 NEILNLL

>member
-1 MADYVLGNLVNDIPN
+1 MSDYVLGNLVNDIPN

-24 GKTETDTQGVTR
+24 GKTVTNEHGVTQ

-41 TITCNEGFYSFKDWV
+41 TITCENGFYSLKDWA
-56 NDLNTKFTY
+56 NDLNQKFTY
-65 NDALTI
+65 NDDLTI
-71 GTQELRTNIN
+71 GKQEIRTSIN

-86 WTFSGSTY
+86 WTFSGKTQAFPS
-94 ALPNVTNNIQHTTH
+94 VTNNIQHTTH
-108 KISKAQQDVSINVI
+108 KISKAQQDVSINVV

-138 KYTDAFGGD
+138 KYTNSFGGD
-147 ATSTAVVSQDKQSAT
+147 STATAVISQDKQSAT

-179 EVVEVVEGSPTI
+179 EVVEGTPTI

-204 TYDNGTFNITLKGTK
+204 TYDNGTFTITLKGT
-219 SNYVIQVAN
+219 NNGYVIQAAR
-228 VTYTDTGG
+228 VTYKDTGG
-236 VSHTEDM
+236 ASHTEDM

-250 ATIAITNVDTSV
+250 ATISITNVDTSV

-267 GTYIKAIPVK
+267 GTYIKAIPVR

-282 CTAENIPTYYTAA
+282 CTAENIPTYYTPT
-295 DKVNVTI
+295 DQVNVTI
-302 HANEGSK
+302 QANEGSK

-318 IRYTDDFGG
+318 VRYTDDFGG
-327 VQYKRFTLSDDGKKG
+327 VQYKRFTISEEGKQG
-342 SVTLDIAAGC
+342 SITLDIATEC

-358 EFRGGAQVEVPPSI
+358 EFRGGAQVDVQPSI

-403 ITYEQDLSEYIN
+403 ITYEQDLSEYVN

-443 ELPEKDIITLDFGCI
+443 ELPEKDIITLDFGTI

-470 DMIIEVFLPFVGIVS
+470 DMVIEVFLPFVGIVNF
-485 LSSAYVGKSVKLVYD
+485 SSDYVGKSVKLIYD

-514 NNDLPIQLH
+514 NNNLPIQLH

-536 DTSVIGSDKWDAQ
+536 DTSVIGSDRWDAQ
-549 NLYGLEPFIR
+549 NLYGLEPFVR
-559 LNYYTNEYSDTRG
+559 LTYFTNEYSDTRG

-592 IVNNDIDNV
+592 VVNNDIDNI

>member
-1 MADYVLGNLVNDIPN
+1 MADIITNQIPH
-16 TTLTQRDT
+16 TTFTYTESVGSYKIVSTADT
-24 GKTETDTQGVTR
+24 GFLFDTTTTPRARFDDDFGGGSIKGKVSTDLKT
-36 TITEI
+36 
-41 TITCNEGFYSFKDWV
+41 C
-56 NDLNTKFTY
+56 
-65 NDALTI
+65 
-71 GTQELRTNIN
+71 
-81 NLNVG
+81 
-86 WTFSGSTY
+86 TFSGVSGTNIRLTG
-94 ALPNVTNNIQHTTH
+94 ATKADPDSPAEPTITNNITNTTYTY
-108 KISKAQQDVSINVI
+108 SVSGGVHNI
-122 VVTANAGFQFD
+122 VVIADMGYQFN
-133 TAPTC
+133 TAPKC
-138 KYTDAFGGD
+138 VYTDSFGG
-147 ATSTAVVSQDKQSAT
+147 TSIVDGVISTDKSKAT
-162 FTIDDAYNKR
+162 FTIEYVAKNSA
-172 NNFIING
+172 FTLNG
-179 EVVEVVEGSPTI
+179 EVEESTPTI
-191 TITNNIDGTNATY
+191 TITNNIADTTATY
-204 TYDNGTFNITLKGTK
+204 TYDNGTFNVTLKGTK
-219 SNYVIQVAN
+219 RGYVITAAN

-236 VSHTEDM
+236 VSHTDAM

-250 ATIAITNVDTSV
+250 ANISLTNVYTSV

-282 CTAENIPTYYTAA
+282 CTAENIQTYYTAA

-302 HANEGSK
+302 QANDGSK

-318 IRYTDDFGG
+318 IRYTDEFGG
-327 VQYKRFTLSDDGKKG
+327 VQYKRFTISEDGKQG
-342 SVTLDIAAGC
+342 NVTLDIAAEC
-352 PKTEYI
+352 PKTEYV
-358 EFRGGAQVEVPPSI
+358 EFRGGAQVEVQPSI
-372 KNYGSI
+372 KNYGAI
-378 NVYVVTLDNLDAFS
+378 NVYVVTLDNLEAFS

-403 ITYEQDLSEYIN
+403 ITYEHDLSEYVN

-434 GNYDTEINA
+434 GNYDTEIDA
-443 ELPEKDIITLDFGCI
+443 DLPEKDIITLDFGSI

-470 DMIIEVFLPFVGIVS
+470 DMLIDVFLPFVGIVS
-485 LSSAYVGKSVKLVYD
+485 LSSDYVGKYVKLVYD

-536 DTSVIGSDKWDAQ
+536 DTSVIGSDMWDAQ
-549 NLYGLEPFIR
+549 NLYGLEPFVR
-559 LNYYTNEYSDTRG
+559 LNYFTNEYNDVRG

>member
-24 GKTETDTQGVTR
+24 GKTETDSQGITR

-41 TITCNEGFYSFKDWV
+41 TITCENGFYSLKDWA
-56 NDLNTKFTY
+56 NDLNAKFTY
-65 NDALTI
+65 NDDLTI
-71 GTQELRTNIN
+71 GKQEIKTSIN

-86 WTFSGSTY
+86 WTFSGQTQ
-94 ALPNVTNNIQHTTH
+94 ALPSVTNNIQHTTH
-108 KISKAQQDVSINVI
+108 KISKSQQDVSINVV
-122 VVTANAGFQFD
+122 VVTANTGFQFD
-133 TAPTC
+133 TPPTC
-138 KYTDAFGGD
+138 KYTNSFGSY
-147 ATSTAVVSQDKQSAT
+147 STATAVISTDKSKAT
-162 FTIDDAYNKR
+162 FTIEDAYNKR

-179 EVVEVVEGSPTI
+179 EVVEGTPTI

-204 TYDNGTFNITLKGTK
+204 KYDEGTFNVTIKGTK
-219 SNYVIQVAN
+219 RGYVIQTAN
-228 VTYTDTGG
+228 VTYKDTGG

-250 ATIAITNVDTSV
+250 ATITLTNVDTSV

-267 GTYIKAIPVK
+267 GTYIKVIPVK

-282 CTAENIPTYYTAA
+282 CTAENIPTYYTKT

-302 HANEGSK
+302 QANDGSK

-318 IRYTDDFGG
+318 IRYTGDFGG
-327 VQYKRFTLSDDGKKG
+327 VQYKRFTISEDNKQG
-342 SVTLDIAAGC
+342 SVTLDIAAEC

-358 EFRGGAQVEVPPSI
+358 EFRGGAQVEVTPTI

-403 ITYEQDLSEYIN
+403 ITYEQDLSEYVN

-443 ELPEKDIITLDFGCI
+443 DLPEKDIITLDFGTI
-458 TIPRKDNTTLDK
+458 NIPRKDNTTLDK
-470 DMIIEVFLPFVGIVS
+470 DMIIDVFLPFVGIVN
-485 LSSAYVGKSVKLVYD
+485 LSSDYVGKSVKLVYD

-514 NNDLPIQLH
+514 NNNLPIQLH

-536 DTSVIGSDKWDAQ
+536 NTSVIGSDKWDAQ
-549 NLYGLEPFIR
+549 NLYGLEPFVR
-559 LNYYTNEYSDTRG
+559 LNYFTNEYRDTRG

-592 IVNNDIDNV
+592 VVNNDIDNI

>member
-1 MADYVLGNLVNDIPN
+1 MADYVLGNLVNNIPH

-24 GKTETDTQGVTR
+24 GKTETDSQGVTR

-41 TITCNEGFYSFKDWV
+41 TITCDNGFYSFKDWQ
-56 NDLNTKFTY
+56 NDLNAKFAY
-65 NDALTI
+65 NDDLKK
-71 GTQELRTNIN
+71 GTQEVKTNIN

-86 WTFSGSTY
+86 WTFSGSTN
-94 ALPNVTNNIQHTTH
+94 ALPSVTNNIQHTTY
-108 KISKAQQDVSINVI
+108 KISKAQQNVSINVV

-133 TAPTC
+133 TPPTC
-138 KYTDAFGGD
+138 KYTDGFGGD
-147 ATSTAVVSQDKQSAT
+147 AKATSVISQDKQTAT

-179 EVVEVVEGSPTI
+179 DVVEGTPTI
-191 TITNNIDGTNATY
+191 TITNNIDDTTAEY
-204 TYDNGTFNITLKGTK
+204 TYGDGTFNITLKGAK
-219 SNYVIQVAN
+219 SGYVIQVAN
-228 VTYTDTGG
+228 VTYTDTSGI
-236 VSHTEDM
+236 SHTEDM

-267 GTYIKAIPVK
+267 GTYIKAIPIK

-282 CTAENIPTYYTAA
+282 CTAENIPTYYTPT

-302 HANEGSK
+302 QANEYGTFK
-309 FTSETDPPE
+309 ADQDPPE
-318 IRYTDDFGG
+318 VRYTDDFGG
-327 VQYKRFTLSDDGKKG
+327 VQYKRFTISEGGKKG
-342 SVTLDIAAGC
+342 SVTLDIATEC
-352 PKTEYI
+352 PKTQYI
-358 EFRGGAQVEVPPSI
+358 EFRGGAQVEVQPSI

-403 ITYEQDLSEYIN
+403 ITYEQDLSEYVN
-415 RIKRIYTH
+415 RIKRIYTN

-443 ELPEKDIITLDFGCI
+443 ELPEKDIITLDFGSI

-470 DMIIEVFLPFVGIVS
+470 DMIIEVFLPFVGIVN
-485 LSSAYVGKSVKLVYD
+485 LSSDYVGKSVKLVYD

-536 DTSVIGSDKWDAQ
+536 DTSVIGSDRWDAQ
-549 NLYGLEPFIR
+549 NLYGLEPFVR
-559 LNYYTNEYSDTRG
+559 LNYYTNEYSDIRG

>member
-1 MADYVLGNLVNDIPN
+1 MSDYVLGNLANDIPN

-24 GKTETDTQGVTR
+24 GKTETDSQGVTR

-41 TITCNEGFYSFKDWV
+41 TITCDEGFYSLKDWQ
-56 NDLNTKFTY
+56 NDLSAKFTY
-65 NDALTI
+65 NDDLTK
-71 GTQELRTNIN
+71 GTQEVKTNIN

-86 WTFSGSTY
+86 WTFSGSTQS
-94 ALPNVTNNIQHTTH
+94 LPNVTNNIQHTTY
-108 KISKAQQDVSINVI
+108 KLSKAQQNVSINVL

-133 TAPTC
+133 TPPTC
-138 KYTDAFGGD
+138 KYTDSFGGD
-147 ATSTAVVSQDKQSAT
+147 ATATAVISQDKQSAT

-172 NNFIING
+172 NNFIITG
-179 EVVEVVEGSPTI
+179 EVVEGTPTI
-191 TITNNIDGTNATY
+191 TITNNIAYTTATY
-204 TYDNGTFNITLKGTK
+204 TYDNDTYNITLKGNK
-219 SNYVIQVAN
+219 SGYVIQVAN

-236 VSHTEDM
+236 VSHTEAM

-250 ATIAITNVDTSV
+250 ANITITNVDTSV

-282 CTAENIPTYYTAA
+282 CTAENIPTYYTPT
-295 DKVNVTI
+295 DKVNVTLQ
-302 HANEGSK
+302 ANEGSK

-318 IRYTDDFGG
+318 VRYTDEFGG
-327 VQYKRFTLSDDGKKG
+327 VQYKRFTISEGGKKG
-342 SVTLDIAAGC
+342 SVTLDIATEC

-358 EFRGGAQVEVPPSI
+358 EFRGGAQVDVQPSI

-443 ELPEKDIITLDFGCI
+443 ELPEKDIITLDFGSI

-470 DMIIEVFLPFVGIVS
+470 NMIIEIFLPFVGIVS
-485 LSSAYVGKSVKLVYD
+485 LSSDYVGKSVKLVYD
-500 INVISGDGVCKLLD
+500 VNVISGDGVCKLLD

-536 DTSVIGSDKWDAQ
+536 DTSVIGSDRWDAQ
-549 NLYGLEPFIR
+549 NLYGLEPFVR
-559 LNYYTNEYSDTRG
+559 LNYFTNEYSDIRCS
-572 NDYKK
+572 DYKK
-577 VVLSQCAKGFYKFDE
+577 VVLSQCAKGFYRFDE

>member
-1 MADYVLGNLVNDIPN
+1 MSNYVLGNLVNNIPH

-24 GKTETDTQGVTR
+24 GRTETNTQGVTF

-41 TITCNEGFYSFKDWV
+41 TITCDNGFYSIKDWQ
-56 NDLNTKFTY
+56 NDLNAKFTF
-65 NDALTI
+65 NDSLTI
-71 GTQELRTNIN
+71 GTQEVKTNIN
-81 NLNVG
+81 KLNIG
-86 WTFSGSTY
+86 WTFSGQTS
-94 ALPNVTNNIQHTTH
+94 ALPSVTNNIQNTTY
-108 KISKAQQDVSINVI
+108 KISKAQQDTSINVV
-122 VVTANAGFQFD
+122 VVTAKTGYQFD
-133 TAPTC
+133 TPPTC
-138 KYTDAFGGD
+138 KYTDSFGGD
-147 ATSTAVVSQDKQSAT
+147 ATATAVISQDKKSAT

-172 NNFIING
+172 NNFIISG
-179 EVVEVVEGSPTI
+179 EVVDGGTPTI
-191 TITNNIDGTNATY
+191 TITNNIDGTTATY
-204 TYDNGTFNITLKGTK
+204 TYDEGTFNVTIKGTNK
-219 SNYVIQVAN
+219 GYILQAAN
-228 VTYTDTGG
+228 VTYTDTSG
-236 VSHTEDM
+236 VSHTDAM

-250 ATIAITNVDTSV
+250 ATIAITNVDTYV
-262 SVVIN
+262 TVVIN

-282 CTAENIPTYYTAA
+282 CKAENIPAYYTPT
-295 DKVNVTI
+295 DQVNVTI
-302 HANEGSK
+302 NANEGRK

-327 VQYKRFTLSDDGKKG
+327 AQYKRFTISDDGKRG
-342 SVTLDIAAGC
+342 NITLDIATEC

-358 EFRGGAQVEVPPSI
+358 EFRGGAQVDVTPTI

-403 ITYEQDLSEYIN
+403 ITYEQDLSEYVN

-434 GNYDTEINA
+434 GNYDTEITA
-443 ELPEKDIITLDFGCI
+443 DLPEKDIITLDFGRI
-458 TIPRKDNTTLDK
+458 RIPRKDNTTLDK
-470 DMIIEVFLPFVGIVS
+470 DMIIEVFLPFIGIVS
-485 LSSAYVGKSVKLVYD
+485 LSSDYVGKSIKLVYD

-523 NVQPNTDILYTTY
+523 NVQPNNDILYTTY
-536 DTSVIGSDKWDAQ
+536 DTSVIGSDRWDAQ
-549 NLYGLEPFIR
+549 NLYGLEPFVR
-559 LNYYTNEYSDTRG
+559 LNYYTNEYSDVRG
-572 NDYKK
+572 GDYKK
-577 VVLSQCAKGFYKFDE
+577 VVLSQCEKGFYKFDE
-592 IVNNDIDNV
+592 IVNNHIDNV
-601 PKSEY
+601 PKREY

>member
-1 MADYVLGNLVNDIPN
+1 MSDYVLGNLVNDIPN

-24 GKTETDTQGVTR
+24 GKTETDSQGVTR

-41 TITCNEGFYSFKDWV
+41 TITCDNGFYSLKDWQ
-56 NDLNTKFTY
+56 NDLSAKFTY

-71 GTQELRTNIN
+71 GTQEVKTNVN

-86 WTFSGSTY
+86 WTFSGSTN
-94 ALPNVTNNIQHTTH
+94 ALPNVTNNIQHTTY
-108 KISKAQQDVSINVI
+108 KLSKAQQNVSINVL

-133 TAPTC
+133 VPPTC
-138 KYTDAFGGD
+138 KYTDSFGGD
-147 ATSTAVVSQDKQSAT
+147 STATGVISQDKQSAT

-172 NNFIING
+172 NNFIISG
-179 EVVEVVEGSPTI
+179 EVVEGGTPTI
-191 TITNNIDGTNATY
+191 TITNNIADTTATY
-204 TYDNGTFNITLKGTK
+204 TYDNYTYNITLKGTK
-219 SNYVIQVAN
+219 SGYVIQVAN
-228 VTYTDTGG
+228 VTYNDTGG
-236 VSHTEDM
+236 VSHTEAM

-250 ATIAITNVDTSV
+250 ATISLINVDTSV

-282 CTAENIPTYYTAA
+282 CTAENIPTYYTPT

-342 SVTLDIAAGC
+342 SVTLDIATEC
-352 PKTEYI
+352 PKTGYI
-358 EFRGGAQVEVPPSI
+358 EFRGGAQVDVTPTI

-403 ITYEQDLSEYIN
+403 ITYEQDLSEYVN

-443 ELPEKDIITLDFGCI
+443 YLPEKDIITLDFGSI

-485 LSSAYVGKSVKLVYD
+485 LSSDYVGKSVKLVYD

-536 DTSVIGSDKWDAQ
+536 DTSVIGSDRWDAQ
-549 NLYGLEPFIR
+549 NLYGLEPFAR
-559 LNYYTNEYSDTRG
+559 LNYFTNEYSEVRG

>member
-1 MADYVLGNLVNDIPN
+1 MADYILGNLVNDIPN

-24 GKTETDTQGVTR
+24 GKTETDQQGVTR

-41 TITCNEGFYSFKDWV
+41 KITCDNGFYSLKDWQ
-56 NDLNTKFTY
+56 NDLSAKFTY
-65 NDALTI
+65 NDNLTE
-71 GTQELRTNIN
+71 GTQEVKTNVN

-86 WTFSGSTY
+86 WTFSGSTQ
-94 ALPNVTNNIQHTTH
+94 ALPSVTNNIPHTTC
-108 KISKAQQDVSINVI
+108 KISKAQQNASVNVI
-122 VVTANAGFQFD
+122 VVTANAGYQFD
-133 TAPTC
+133 EPPTC
-138 KYTDAFGGD
+138 KYTDGFGGD
-147 ATSTAVVSQDKQSAT
+147 ATATGDISHDKQSAT

-172 NNFIING
+172 PNFVLIGN
-179 EVVEVVEGSPTI
+179 VVEGTPTI
-191 TITNNIDGTNATY
+191 TITNNIAHTTATY
-204 TYDNGTFNITLKGTK
+204 ADDNGTFNITLKGTQ
-219 SNYVIQVAN
+219 SGYFIQAAN
-228 VTYTDTGG
+228 VTYTDSGG
-236 VSHTEDM
+236 VSHTEDFA
-243 TIQSSDT
+243 ISSGDT

-262 SVVIN
+262 PVVIN
-267 GTYIKAIPVK
+267 GIYIKAIPVK

-282 CTAENIPTYYTAA
+282 CTYDNIPTYYTAA

-302 HANEGSK
+302 QAKEGSTFK
-309 FTSETDPPE
+309 ADQDPPE
-318 IRYTDDFGG
+318 LRYTDEFGG
-327 VQYKRFTLSDDGKKG
+327 VEKKIFTLSEDGKKG
-342 SVTLDIAAGC
+342 NVTLDIAAEC

-372 KNYGSI
+372 KNYGAI

-443 ELPEKDIITLDFGCI
+443 ELPEKDIITLDFGSI

-470 DMIIEVFLPFVGIVS
+470 DMLIELFLPFVGIVS
-485 LSSAYVGKSVKLVYD
+485 LSSDYVGKSIKLVYD

-536 DTSVIGSDKWDAQ
+536 DTSVIGSDRWDAQ
-549 NLYGLEPFIR
+549 NLYGLEPFVR
-559 LNYYTNEYSDTRG
+559 LNYFTNEYSDTRG
-572 NDYKK
+572 SDYKK

-592 IVNNDIDNV
+592 IVNNDIDSV

-606 TEIVNLL
+606 NEIVNLL

>member
-24 GKTETDTQGVTR
+24 GQTETDTQGVVR
-36 TITEI
+36 TLTEI
-41 TITCNEGFYSFKDWV
+41 TITCDAGFYSLKDWS
-56 NDLNTKFTY
+56 NDVGTKFDNY
-65 NDALTI
+65 SDDLTTGKQI
-71 GTQELRTNIN
+71 VKTNIH

-86 WTFSGSTY
+86 WTFSGSTN
-94 ALPNVTNNIQHTTH
+94 AMSRVTNNIQHTTY
-108 KISKAQQDVSINVI
+108 KINKAQQDVSINVV

-133 TAPTC
+133 TAPKC
-138 KYTDAFGGD
+138 KYTDSFGGD
-147 ATSTAVVSQDKQSAT
+147 ATATAVISQDKQSAT

-172 NNFIING
+172 NNFILSG
-179 EVVEVVEGSPTI
+179 EVVEGGTPTI
-191 TITNNIDGTNATY
+191 TITNNIADTTATY
-204 TYDNGTFNITLKGTK
+204 TYDNDTFTITLKGIK
-219 SNYVIQVAN
+219 SGYVIQVAN
-228 VTYTDTGG
+228 VTYTDTVGTT
-236 VSHTEDM
+236 HTEDM

-267 GTYIKAIPVK
+267 GTYIKAILVK

-282 CTAENIPTYYTAA
+282 CTAENIPTYYTPT
-295 DKVNVTI
+295 DTVNVTI

-327 VQYKRFTLSDDGKKG
+327 VQYKRFTLSDDGKQG
-342 SVTLDIAAGC
+342 SVTLDIATEC
-352 PKTEYI
+352 PKTKYI
-358 EFRGGAQVEVPPSI
+358 EFRGGAQVEVQPII

-403 ITYEQDLSEYIN
+403 ITYEQDLSEYVN

-443 ELPEKDIITLDFGCI
+443 ELPKKDIITLDFGSI
-458 TIPRKDNTTLDK
+458 TIPRKDSTTLDK
-470 DMIIEVFLPFVGIVS
+470 EMLIEVFLPFVGIVS
-485 LSSAYVGKSVKLVYD
+485 LSSDYVGKSVKLVYD

-536 DTSVIGSDKWDAQ
+536 DTSVIGSDRWDAQ

-559 LNYYTNEYSDTRG
+559 LNYFTNEYSDIRG
-572 NDYKK
+572 SDYKK
-577 VVLSQCAKGFYKFDE
+577 VVLSQCAKGYYKFDE
-592 IVNNDIDNV
+592 VVNNDIDNV

>member
-1 MADYVLGNLVNDIPN
+1 MADYVLGNLVNEIPN

-24 GKTETDTQGVTR
+24 GRTETDNQGATR

-41 TITCNEGFYSFKDWV
+41 TITCKEGFYSFKDWT
-56 NDLNTKFTY
+56 NDLNQTFTY
-65 NDALTI
+65 NDDLTE
-71 GTQELRTNIN
+71 GKQEVKTNIN

-86 WTFSGSTY
+86 WTFGGSTN
-94 ALPNVTNNIQHTTH
+94 ALPNVTNKIQHTTY
-108 KISKAQQDVSINVI
+108 KIHKAQQDFNINVV

-133 TAPTC
+133 VQPTC
-138 KYTDAFGGD
+138 KYTDSFGGD
-147 ATSTAVVSQDKQSAT
+147 ATATAVISQDKQSAT

-179 EVVEVVEGSPTI
+179 EVVEGVTPTI
-191 TITNNIDGTNATY
+191 KITNNIDGTNATY

-219 SNYVIQVAN
+219 SGYGIQAAN

-243 TIQSSDT
+243 TIQSRDT
-250 ATIAITNVDTSV
+250 ANISLTNVDTSAA
-262 SVVIN
+262 VVIN
-267 GTYIKAIPVK
+267 GTYIKAIPIK

-282 CTAENIPTYYTAA
+282 CKAENIPTYYTPT
-295 DKVNVTI
+295 DQVNVTI

-327 VQYKRFTLSDDGKKG
+327 VQYKRFTISDDGKQG
-342 SVTLDIAAGC
+342 NVTLDIAAEC

-358 EFRGGAQVEVPPSI
+358 EFRGGAQVEVQPSI

-378 NVYVVTLDNLDAFS
+378 NVYVVTLENLDAFS

-403 ITYEQDLSEYIN
+403 ITYEQDLSEYVN

-423 IPTKGT
+423 VPTNGT

-443 ELPEKDIITLDFGCI
+443 DLPEKDIITLDFGSI

-470 DMIIEVFLPFVGIVS
+470 NMIIDVFLPFVGIVS
-485 LSSAYVGKSVKLVYD
+485 LSSDYVGKSVKLVYD

-514 NNDLPIQLH
+514 SNDLPIQLH

-536 DTSVIGSDKWDAQ
+536 DTSVIGSDRWDAQ
-549 NLYGLEPFIR
+549 NLYGLEPFVR
-559 LNYYTNEYSDTRG
+559 LTYFTNEYIDVRG

-606 TEIVNLL
+606 NEIVNLL

>member
-1 MADYVLGNLVNDIPN
+1 MADIITNQIPN
-16 TTLTQRDT
+16 TTFTYTESVGTYNIVSTADT
-24 GKTETDTQGVTR
+24 GFLFDTTTTPRARFDDDFGGGSIKGKVSTDLKT
-36 TITEI
+36 
-41 TITCNEGFYSFKDWV
+41 C
-56 NDLNTKFTY
+56 
-65 NDALTI
+65 
-71 GTQELRTNIN
+71 
-81 NLNVG
+81 
-86 WTFSGSTY
+86 TFSGVSGTNIRLTG
-94 ALPNVTNNIQHTTH
+94 ATKVDPDAPAEPTITNNIVNTTYTYSVSGGVHT
-108 KISKAQQDVSINVI
+108 I
-122 VVTANAGFQFD
+122 VVTADTGYQFD
-133 TAPTC
+133 VKPTC
-138 KYTDAFGGD
+138 AYTDSFGG
-147 ATSTAVVSQDKQSAT
+147 TSTANGVISTDKSKAT
-162 FTIDDAYNKR
+162 FTIDDAAKNSA
-172 NNFIING
+172 FTLNG
-179 EVVEVVEGSPTI
+179 EVAESTPTI
-191 TITNNIDGTNATY
+191 TITNNIDGTNATH
-204 TYDNGTFNITLKGTK
+204 TYDNGTFNITIKGTQ
-219 SNYVIQVAN
+219 SGYVIQAAN

-236 VSHTEDM
+236 TSHTEDM

-282 CTAENIPTYYTAA
+282 CTAENIPTYYTPT

-318 IRYTDDFGG
+318 IRYTDEFGG
-327 VQYKRFTLSDDGKKG
+327 VQYKRFTISEDGKQG
-342 SVTLDIAAGC
+342 SITLDIATEC
-352 PKTEYI
+352 PKTQYI
-358 EFRGGAQVEVPPSI
+358 EFRGGAQVEVQPSI
-372 KNYGSI
+372 KNYGSV

-403 ITYEQDLSEYIN
+403 ITYEQDLSEYVN

-443 ELPEKDIITLDFGCI
+443 ELPEKDIITLDFGSI

-470 DMIIEVFLPFVGIVS
+470 DMLIEVFLPFVGIVS
-485 LSSAYVGKSVKLVYD
+485 LSSDYVGKSVKLVYD

-536 DTSVIGSDKWDAQ
+536 DTSVIGSDRWDAQ
-549 NLYGLEPFIR
+549 NLYGLEPFVR
-559 LNYYTNEYSDTRG
+559 LNYFTNEYSDVRG

-577 VVLSQCAKGFYKFDE
+577 VVLSQCSKGFYKFDE